1 MLRPDPLVA
10 TSALP
15 RGPALGAPAAERPRS
30 PSPRWAGASALPRKT
45 RIDQTRKEFFS
56 TANEQEARL
65 PALPSLRPSPPPSPP
80 RPPSLPT
87 FFSSRPL
94 LRPGSL
100 GAAVGASLRR
110 WGRAEPAGPGC
121 RPQRP
126 AILGSWPPLRSGS
139 GRARSRVLSVFSLTI
154 FFFSWWD
161 FFFFPLRGGLLA
173 SLKLGERDG
182 RKCQVLI
189 SLHLCSSHPGP
200 SPKKKN

>member
-30 PSPRWAGASALPRKT
+30 PSPRWAGVSA
-45 RIDQTRKEFFS
+45 
-56 TANEQEARL
+56 
-65 PALPSLRPSPPPSPP
+65 
-80 RPPSLPT
+80 
-87 FFSSRPL
+87 FSSRPL

-200 SPKKKN
+200 SPKKKKLELEEVCRKASACGPRLLPRRRVRGGPAPVASSVRPFACPQLLN